1 MTEIQSSTCPNC
13 GSPLEVKPGDTRV
26 KCAYCGSSIVVSEH
40 ENSTP
45 ESPQYQFKID
55 EQTAQELGT
64 VGKVTAGIALS
75 SIILPLVI
83 TVVILCV
90 VGIILVFASSGLH
103 LAGKTTNNPATKPA
117 AAIPLALPTEVPSAT
132 TVPSPTPLPTPT
144 FFPTPVPFTNIL
156 FRDDFSSTSTGWD
169 QIHETDY
176 TLEYENDSYHVVV
189 GKQDGGESVWIGDN
203 YSNVSVEV
211 AADQTAGPDDAM
223 IGVSCRFTQ
232 GAGGYGFEFA
242 KDGTVGI
249 YKYTQGSPDALDEN
263 MLDPNTVNAM
273 GTNHIEG
280 VCDGSTLTLLLNGEP
295 LMQVEDSTYTTGGAG
310 LIVRTGSSGTPGI
323 DVLFNLFVVKGP

>member
-156 FRDDFSSTSTGWD
+156 FRDCLLYTS
-169 QIHETDY
+169 
-176 TLEYENDSYHVVV
+176 
-189 GKQDGGESVWIGDN
+189 
-203 YSNVSVEV
+203 
-211 AADQTAGPDDAM
+211 P
-223 IGVSCRFTQ
+223 
-232 GAGGYGFEFA
+232 
-242 KDGTVGI
+242 
-249 YKYTQGSPDALDEN
+249 SPRD
-263 MLDPNTVNAM
+263 
-273 GTNHIEG
+273 
-280 VCDGSTLTLLLNGEP
+280 CS
-295 LMQVEDSTYTTGGAG
+295 
-310 LIVRTGSSGTPGI
+310 
-323 DVLFNLFVVKGP
+323 

>member
-1 MTEIQSSTCPNC
+1 MAEIQSSTCPNC

-45 ESPQYQFKID
+45 ESPQYTFKID
-55 EQTAQELGT
+55 EQTAQELST

-83 TVVILCV
+83 TMVVLCV
-90 VGIILVFASSGLH
+90 VGIIMVFAFSGLH
-103 LAGKTTNNPATKPA
+103 LASKTTTNPATKPA

-132 TVPSPTPLPTPT
+132 AVPSPTALPTPT

-156 FRDDFSSTSTGWD
+156 FHDDFSSTSTGWD

-176 TLEYENDSYHVVV
+176 TLEYKNNSYHIVV
-189 GKQDGGESVWIGDN
+189 GKQDGGQSVWIGEN

-211 AADQTAGPDDAM
+211 AVNQAAGPDDAM
-223 IGVSCRFTQ
+223 IGVSCRFTH
-232 GAGGYGFEFA
+232 GAGGYSFEYA
-242 KDGTVGI
+242 KDGTYGI

-263 MLDPNTVNAM
+263 MLDPNTVNAT
-273 GTNHIEG
+273 GTNHVEG
-280 VCDGSTLTLLLNGEP
+280 ICAGSTLTLFLNGEP
-295 LMQVEDSTYTTGGAG
+295 LMQVEDSTYATGGAG